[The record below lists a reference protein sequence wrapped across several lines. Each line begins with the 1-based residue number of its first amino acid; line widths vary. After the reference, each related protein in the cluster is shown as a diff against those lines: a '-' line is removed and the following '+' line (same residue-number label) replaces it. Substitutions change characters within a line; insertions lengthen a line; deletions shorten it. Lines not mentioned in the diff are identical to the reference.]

1 MNQTKPKPEPKPKIK
16 AGILAFLLASVLCIP
31 QPLSSYGETVTEEVE
46 FPYEDS
52 KTDQNSILTGNVKV
66 ELISV
71 ALPAGGFDFEIDTE
85 KEFSL
90 DNPGNQI
97 RDAALP
103 ITNYSMV
110 TVQVEI
116 SEVDDMKDTDVIFQP
131 PFTDQIKQSFQLVD
145 QISRVGPN
153 GTGTAILVLG
163 VSGATYATPQA
174 FEQNA
179 MIPGRKTSIFI
190 TEIPAQ
196 GTRYLSLYGKAAPD
210 FFGEYSFTVRPT
222 IKISAAR

>member
-1 MNQTKPKPEPKPKIK
+1 MNQPNIK
-16 AGILAFLLASVLCIP
+16 AGIRTLLLAAVLCLP
-31 QPLSSYGETVTEEVE
+31 QALSSQAETVTEEVT
-46 FPYEDS
+46 FPYEES
-52 KTDQNSILTGNVKV
+52 KADQNSVLTGKVKV
-66 ELISV
+66 ELLSV

-110 TVQVEI
+110 PVQVEI
-116 SEVDDMKDTDVIFQP
+116 SEVDDMKETDVTFQP
-131 PFTDQIKQSFQLVD
+131 PFTEQIRQSFRLVD
-145 QISRVGPN
+145 QISKVGPE

-163 VSGATYATPQA
+163 EAGLTYKTPRE
-174 FEQNA
+174 FEKNA
-179 MIPGRKTSIFI
+179 IVPGRKTSIFI

>member
-1 MNQTKPKPEPKPKIK
+1 MNQTKPKTEPKPKIK

-90 DNPGNQI
+90 ANPGNQI
-97 RDAALP
+97 RDCLLY
-103 ITNYSMV
+103 T
-110 TVQVEI
+110 
-116 SEVDDMKDTDVIFQP
+116 
-131 PFTDQIKQSFQLVD
+131 
-145 QISRVGPN
+145 SRCV
-153 GTGTAILVLG
+153 
-163 VSGATYATPQA
+163 
-174 FEQNA
+174 
-179 MIPGRKTSIFI
+179 
-190 TEIPAQ
+190 
-196 GTRYLSLYGKAAPD
+196 
-210 FFGEYSFTVRPT
+210 
-222 IKISAAR
+222 